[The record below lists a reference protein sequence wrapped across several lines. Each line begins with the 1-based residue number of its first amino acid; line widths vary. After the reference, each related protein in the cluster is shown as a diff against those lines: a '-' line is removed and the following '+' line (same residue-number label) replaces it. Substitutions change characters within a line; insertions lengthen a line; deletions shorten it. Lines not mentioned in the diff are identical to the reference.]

1 MKRPVLILG
10 SVPRI
15 TVPIARSLHAHGVP
29 VEVASF
35 SAVEA
40 PPWSRAVSDFIRLPV
55 PRPNSGEDHQSS
67 SIETLTRLISNRGYD
82 LLIPANDTALAFIAD
97 HEEALRGS
105 LYLAC
110 PPARVVQK
118 VLDKSLTLEAAREAG
133 IRTPSSYR
141 IANGAELEAQAA
153 HLQFPLVAK
162 PLDKSDESTF
172 KVRYYESY
180 ESLHQALPAVNRG
193 AGDQLGGQLLLQ
205 EFAAGEG
212 VGVEVLM
219 HHAEPVAIFQHRR
232 LKEFPASGGVAAVAV
247 SEEPEPLLV
256 DQALA
261 LLRALEWDGV
271 AMVEFRYDR
280 ARRQSSLL
288 EVNGR
293 YWGTLALAI
302 HAGLDFPWYQ
312 WQIAHG
318 ERPDVPVRYSVG
330 RRWRWSAG
338 YLSRWHDLAKDCVAN
353 LLKPS
358 VDIKESGLKQAGRA
372 GFGLKEFVPSWAD
385 LSAADAVW
393 DRNDPM
399 PAVGELLRTLK
410 DLAASDIKGI
420 TRKFS
425 QVRSR
430 PHS

>member
-15 TVPIARSLHAHGVP
+15 TVPIARSLHGHGVP

-40 PPWSRAVSDFIRLPV
+40 PPWSRAVSDFIRLPGSG
-55 PRPNSGEDHQSS
+55 PGSGEEHRS
-67 SIETLTRLISNRGYD
+67 SIVEALTRLISKRGYD
-82 LLIPANDTALAFIAD
+82 LLIPANDTALAFVAQ
-97 HEEALRGS
+97 HEATLRS
-105 LYLAC
+105 LLYLAC
-110 PPARVVQK
+110 PPARVVQR

-133 IRTPSSYR
+133 VRTPLSYR
-141 IANGAELEAQAA
+141 IANATELEVRAA
-153 HLQFPLVAK
+153 DLQFPLVAK
-162 PLDKSDESTF
+162 PLDKGDESSF
-172 KVRYYESY
+172 KVRYYETY
-180 ESLHQALPAVNRG
+180 ESIHQALAAVNRTTD
-193 AGDQLGGQLLLQ
+193 DQLGGKLLLQ
-205 EFAAGEG
+205 EFVQGEG
-212 VGVEVLM
+212 VGVELLM
-219 HHAEPVAIFQHRR
+219 HNAEPVAIFQHRR

-247 SEEPEPLLV
+247 AEAPEPLLV

-280 ARRQSSLL
+280 ARRHSSLL

-318 ERPDVPVRYSVG
+318 EKPDVPLRYSVG
-330 RRWRWSAG
+330 MRWRWSAG
-338 YLSRWHDLAKDCVAN
+338 YLSRWHDLAKDSAAN
-353 LLKPS
+353 LFKPS
-358 VDIKESGLKQAGRA
+358 AGIKESAVKPGGAKKLGM
-372 GFGLKEFVPSWAD
+372 KEFVPSWAD
-385 LSAADAVW
+385 IDAADALW
-393 DRNDPM
+393 NGNDPM
-399 PAVGELLRTLK
+399 PAIGELLRTLK
-410 DLAASDIKGI
+410 DLAASDVKGI

-425 QVRSR
+425 PVPSR
-430 PHS
+430 THS

>member
-29 VEVASF
+29 VEVSSF
-35 SAVEA
+35 STVEA
-40 PPWSRAVSDFIRLPV
+40 PPWSRAVSDFIRMPSPSRESREV
-55 PRPNSGEDHQSS
+55 NRPSTVEA
-67 SIETLTRLISNRGYD
+67 LTRLISNRGYD
-82 LLIPANDTALAFIAD
+82 MLIPANDTALAFIAD

-118 VLDKSLTLEAAREAG
+118 VLDKSLTLEAARQAG

-141 IANGAELEAQAA
+141 IANAAELEA
-153 HLQFPLVAK
+153 HSTDLKFPLVAK

-180 ESLHQALPAVNRG
+180 ESLHQALTAVNRE
-193 AGDQLGGQLLLQ
+193 AHDQLRGQLLLQ
-205 EFAAGEG
+205 EFAQGEG

-247 SEEPEPLLV
+247 AEEPESLLV

-302 HAGLDFPWYQ
+302 HSGLDFPWYL

-318 ERPDVPVRYSVG
+318 EKPEVPVRYSVG

-338 YLSRWHDLAKDCVAN
+338 YLSRSHDLAKDSVAN
-353 LLKPS
+353 LFRRS
-358 VDIKESGLKQAGRA
+358 AGIKESGLKQAGRA
-372 GFGLKEFVPSWAD
+372 EFGLTEFVPSWAD

-393 DRNDPM
+393 DSNDPM

-410 DLAASDIKGI
+410 DLAASDVKGI
-420 TRKFS
+420 TRKLS
-425 QVRSR
+425 PVRSR